1 MTDAEARPNLNVKL
15 EHDETKEQK
24 RARLT
29 ARGVAGNTMLT
40 AQFSAPCGLANDGE
54 LTELYNELNS
64 TIQRTRDGGTAQ
76 ADELLTAQAIS
87 LNMMFVEL
95 GRRAALNL
103 SEYPRAAETYM
114 RLALKAQS
122 QCRTTLESLAEIRN
136 PRPVAFVKQANIAH
150 GHQQVN
156 NGDAAC
162 QAEYNPMRA
171 EVENGQSRLL
181 EENANVT
188 RLDTRAQG
196 KTGSGDTPLEALGAV
211 NRSRLGTGKGNR
223 VA

>member
-1 MTDAEARPNLNVKL
+1 MTNTQTRPNLNVALGK
-15 EHDETKEQK
+15 DETKEQK

-29 ARGVAGNTMLT
+29 ARGVAGNAMLT

-76 ADELLTAQAIS
+76 ADELLTAQAVS

-103 SEYPRAAETYM
+103 SEYPKAAETYM

-136 PRPVAFVKQANIAH
+136 PRPVAFVKQANIAN
-150 GHQQVN
+150 GPQQVN
-156 NGDAAC
+156 NGETVY
-162 QAEYNPMRA
+162 QAEYEGPRA
-171 EVENGQSRLL
+171 EAENGQTKLL

-188 RLDTRAQG
+188 RLDARAAG
-196 KTGSGDTPLEALGAV
+196 KAGRGDTPLEALGAIDRASV
-211 NRSRLGTGKGNR
+211 GARKGHR

>member
-1 MTDAEARPNLNVKL
+1 MTGTKRKPNLIVKL
-15 EHDETKEQK
+15 ARDETKKQK
-24 RARLT
+24 HARLT
-29 ARGVAGNTMLT
+29 AAGVAGNAMLT
-40 AQFSAPCGLANDGE
+40 TQFSAPCGMAGGNE
-54 LTELYNELNS
+54 LTELYDELNS
-64 TIQRTRDGGTAQ
+64 IIQRTREGGTAQ
-76 ADELLTAQAIS
+76 ADELLTAQAVS

-103 SEYPRAAETYM
+103 SEYPKAAETYL

-156 NGDAAC
+156 NGEVAGYAA
-162 QAEYNPMRA
+162 QEAPRA
-171 EVENGQSRLL
+171 EAENEQTKLL

-188 RLDTRAQG
+188 RLDTRAAG
-196 KTGSGDTPLEALGAV
+196 KASRGDTPLEALGAID
-211 NRSRLGTGKGNR
+211 RAGDGAGKGHR

>member
-1 MTDAEARPNLNVKL
+1 MGRTHRPG
-15 EHDETKEQK
+15 
-24 RARLT
+24 
-29 ARGVAGNTMLT
+29 ARGCLSNIRATLRGSSALRRAAITKCLGRTPKQAVYWTRGKEFSYGNQT
-40 AQFSAPCGLANDGE
+40 ATNPLLRAKKKGLHFCRPLKNYG
-54 LTELYNELNS
+54 
-64 TIQRTRDGGTAQ
+64 
-76 ADELLTAQAIS
+76 
-87 LNMMFVEL
+87 

-103 SEYPRAAETYM
+103 GEYPKAAETYL

-156 NGDAAC
+156 NGDAAY
-162 QAEYNPMRA
+162 QAEYDPARA
-171 EVENGQSRLL
+171 EVENGQSKLL

-188 RLDTRAQG
+188 RLDTRASG

-211 NRSRLGTGKGNR
+211 NRSRLGTGKGSR